1 MTAPALPRARL
12 LRVLASLELTVLLLF
27 LAILLVFGGTLA
39 QTRLGVWAVQHE
51 IFHTWFVW
59 AQLPGTSWTIPVFP
73 GGFLV
78 GGLLLA
84 NLAAAYRYRFAFVWR
99 KAGLLLAHGGL
110 ILLLLGELFAG
121 LWQEDFQLRLAQGE
135 TRNYAESFRHH
146 ELALIETSD
155 PQFDD
160 VTVVPA
166 QLLARGAAVQ
176 HPALPFRIV
185 PRQYHEHA
193 LLSLRR
199 EAPGAPPSPASAG
212 FGPQLVVMPLPAPR
226 SDEPPQPAAFVELIG
241 PDGTLGTYLVSAMPG
256 LPPQTVTVGPRVF
269 TLSLRPARAYKPFSL
284 QLLELRHDVYPGS
297 EIPRN
302 FSSRVRL
309 HSADG
314 QEDREALISMN
325 HPLRYG
331 GLTFYQY
338 QMNEADG
345 YSVLQ
350 VVRNPSWAL
359 PYVSCLLMAL
369 GLLVQFARS
378 LARFIAARAAPAP
391 RAAP

>member
-1 MTAPALPRARL
+1 MTAPTPPRVWL
-12 LRVLASLELTVLLLF
+12 LRVFTSLELTVLLLF

-39 QTRLGVWAVQHE
+39 QTRLGVWAVQRE

-59 AQLPGTSWTIPVFP
+59 AQLPGTSWLLPVFP
-73 GGFLV
+73 GGFLIGSV
-78 GGLLLA
+78 LLA
-84 NLAAAYRYRFAFVWR
+84 NLIAAHRYRFAFAWR
-99 KAGLLLAHGGL
+99 KTGLLLAHGGL

-121 LWQEDFQLRLAQGE
+121 LWQEDFQLRLARGE
-135 TRNYAESFRHH
+135 TKNYAESFRHH
-146 ELALIETSD
+146 ELALSD
-155 PQFDD
+155 TTDPRFDD
-160 VTVVPA
+160 VTAIPA
-166 QLLARGAAVQ
+166 ELLARGAAVQ

-185 PRQYHEHA
+185 PRQYHAHA

-226 SDEPPQPAAFVELIG
+226 NDEPPQPAAFIELLG

-269 TLSLRPARAYKPFSL
+269 TLSLRPTRAYKPFSL

-338 QMNEADG
+338 QMDEAAG
-345 YSVLQ
+345 YTVLQ
-350 VVRNPSWAL
+350 VVRNPSWLL
-359 PYVSCLLMAL
+359 PYVSCTLIVL
-369 GLLVQFARS
+369 GLLVQFTRN
-378 LARFIAARAAPAP
+378 LARFIAARATPAP